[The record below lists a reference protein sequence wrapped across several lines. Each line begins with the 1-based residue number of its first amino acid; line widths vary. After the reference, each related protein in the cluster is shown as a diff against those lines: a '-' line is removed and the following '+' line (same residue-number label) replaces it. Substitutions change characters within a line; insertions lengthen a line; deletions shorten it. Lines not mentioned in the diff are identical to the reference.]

1 MRRGMGG
8 RAAGR
13 GGRNS
18 LQKKR
23 GIVVRKRSRYLDE
36 VKDKPIDI
44 NDADFVNRFVT
55 EHGKI
60 IPARLTGASA
70 KQQRRIKRGVRRA
83 RQVGLSM

>member
-1 MRRGMGG
+1 MRRGAGSKG
-8 RAAGR
+8 GR
-13 GGRNS
+13 GGRGE
-18 LQKKR
+18 LRKKH
-23 GIVVRKRSRYLDE
+23 GPVRKRSRYLDD

-44 NDADFVNRFVT
+44 NDADFVNKFVT

-83 RQVGLSM
+83 RQVGLAM

>member
-8 RAAGR
+8 RAGGR

-23 GIVVRKRSRYLDE
+23 GIVRKRSRYLDE

>member
-23 GIVVRKRSRYLDE
+23 GIVRKRPRYLDE

-44 NDADFVNRFVT
+44 NEADFVNRFVT